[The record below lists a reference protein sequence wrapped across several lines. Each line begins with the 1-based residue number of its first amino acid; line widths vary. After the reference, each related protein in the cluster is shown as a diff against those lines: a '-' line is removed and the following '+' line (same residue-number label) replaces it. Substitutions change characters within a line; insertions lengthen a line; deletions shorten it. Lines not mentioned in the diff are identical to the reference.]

1 MTRGGS
7 GMTAHETLSLAYD
20 RGMLTVRLTRPERQ
34 NSITATLLAE
44 LGATLDLA
52 ERTEDCRLVVLEAE
66 GGTFCSGMDLYDAA
80 GTGAGGPDASRG
92 GTEYYALLE
101 RLTSVGRIV
110 VARVDGQVV
119 GGGVGLV
126 AACDFVYATGRSQFS
141 LPEALWG
148 LMPCSVLP
156 FLIRR
161 VGFQR
166 AHTMALSTLPVG
178 AVEAERCR
186 LVDEVTEDA
195 WPSLRRLLFR
205 ASRFDQAVVGGLKRY
220 MRRLWIVDEG
230 TREYAVGEFA
240 RLMSSDAV
248 RRRIAEFASGRA
260 ATRFSA
266 DRP

>member
-1 MTRGGS
+1 MDLTLDGAGP
-7 GMTAHETLSLAYD
+7 TAHRTLSLAYD

-34 NSITATLLAE
+34 NSITPVLLAE
-44 LGATLDLA
+44 LDAALDLA
-52 ERTEDCRLVVLEAE
+52 ERLEDCRLVVLEAD
-66 GGTFCSGMDLYDAA
+66 GGTFCSGMDLYDAVGP
-80 GTGAGGPDASRG
+80 GTADADQG
-92 GTEYYALLE
+92 GTAYYDLLE

-126 AACDFVYATGRSQFS
+126 AASDFVLATARSQFS

-156 FLIRR
+156 FLVRR

-178 AVEAERCR
+178 AAEAERCR

-195 WPSLRRLLFR
+195 WPFLRRLLFR
-205 ASRFDQAVVGGLKRY
+205 ASRFDGTVVGDLKRY
-220 MRRLWIVDEG
+220 LRRLWIVDG
-230 TREYAVGEFA
+230 ATQDLAVGEFS

-248 RRRIAEFASGRA
+248 RRRITEFASGQA
-260 ATRFSA
+260 AVRFST
-266 DRP
+266 DLP